1 MLQLYDFTVLF
12 NGPIYYDVM
21 LPVFGP
27 RRCFY
32 SMGLQCIQHILD
44 PLFSPTHSSII
55 LLEASKL
62 LLMAHKLN
70 CGKLEQLENWLS
82 MSSVLSNSHFY
93 SST

>member
-1 MLQLYDFTVLF
+1 MTSQFYLMVQFTTMLCCLYLVL
-12 NGPIYYDVM
+12 GDV
-21 LPVFGP
+21 
-27 RRCFY
+27 FY